1 MHDNREDLLVV
12 MQVLLL
18 HLYRIG
24 LIMIQRGNIALQM
37 LVPSLMKGYMT
48 NHLLMT
54 SLHTMSQSMI
64 AMMSF
69 KLFSFSFKLATRKL

>member
-12 MQVLLL
+12 MQVL

-24 LIMIQRGNIALQM
+24 LIMTQRGSITLQM

-48 NHLLMT
+48 NHLLMM

-69 KLFSFSFKLATRKL
+69 KLFSFNFKLATRKL